1 MNFIILLALGLAPGL
16 VYLDATKHKIGKVP
30 DEKGMANMSAGAWAL
45 CTLGLAIIAIPM
57 YLIKRPQLISKAQ
70 LHPVY
75 VKARG
80 FKATAL
86 FSFFLF
92 SIVINVVTLQYES
105 YKERAE
111 STASTSSYEGAPTLD
126 AALPD

>member
-1 MNFIILLALGLAPGL
+1 MNFLILLAIGLAPGF
-16 VYLDATKHKIGKVP
+16 VYLDATKHKIGKVQG
-30 DEKGMANMSAGAWAL
+30 EKGMANMSAGAWAL
-45 CTLGLAIIAIPM
+45 CTLGLTIIALPM
-57 YLIKRPQLISKAQ
+57 YVIKRPELISKAQ
-70 LHPVY
+70 LHPVN

-80 FKATAL
+80 FKTTAL

-92 SIVINVVTLQYES
+92 SIATSVVTSQYEI

-111 STASTSSYEGAPTLD
+111 STASNSSYEGAPTLD